1 MTFRFKLDAV
11 LRFRESVEHTEEL
24 ALHRLVREIGDVELE
39 LHQIDIKQVRLRE
52 QRERD
57 LARKLPAVHLI
68 EISERE
74 SKLDKMAAALRSRL
88 QQLEIQRIK
97 QLAIYQTAHQDR
109 QILSELRDRQRD
121 ANQSE
126 QRRQEQKMLDDLFL
140 ARSRRLN

>member
-57 LARKLPAVHLI
+57 LARKLPAVHLM

-74 SKLDKMAAALRSRL
+74 SKLDEMTAALRSRL
-88 QQLEIQRIK
+88 QQLEIQRIN

-109 QILSELRDRQRD
+109 QILSELRDRLRD